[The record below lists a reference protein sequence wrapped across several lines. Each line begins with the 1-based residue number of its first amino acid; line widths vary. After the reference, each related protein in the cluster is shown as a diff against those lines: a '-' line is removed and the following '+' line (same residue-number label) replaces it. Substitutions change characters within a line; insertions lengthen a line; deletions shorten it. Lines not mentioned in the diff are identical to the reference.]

1 MKILWIGGN
10 HPRHL
15 YYINKIQ
22 SVFKISGA
30 IIQNRENVIPQPPE
44 KIEEN
49 DRKNFIK
56 HFSNRS
62 LAEKKFFGIQN
73 VPNCEISFVTSETLN
88 SIKSVNF
95 IKSINPDVVLIFG
108 SGLIKKPLLTALPK
122 QTINLHLGISPR
134 YRGAATLFWP
144 FYFLEPNYAGSTF
157 HYIISEPD
165 AGDIIHQCVPE
176 LNSNDGI
183 HDVSCKTV
191 MVSAVEAIKL
201 LKIFEKE
208 KKWKKFKQKGT
219 GKNFLNSDF
228 KPEHL
233 RLIYNTFN
241 DNLVD
246 NYLKGKIN
254 PKSPSLIRQF

>member
-15 YYINKIQ
+15 YFINKIQ
-22 SVFKISGA
+22 TTFEISGV
-30 IIQNRENVIPQPPE
+30 IIQNRENIVPQPPE
-44 KIEEN
+44 NIEDI

-56 HFSNRS
+56 HFSNRFF
-62 LAEKKFFGIQN
+62 AEKKFFGSPN
-73 VPNCEISFVTSETLN
+73 LPNCETHIVTSDTLN
-88 SIKSVNF
+88 SQKCLNF

-108 SGLIKKPLLTALPK
+108 SDLIKNPLLSVLPK

-165 AGDIIHQCVPE
+165 AGDTIHQCTPT
-176 LNSNDGI
+176 LDSSDGI
-183 HDVSCKTV
+183 HDVACKTV
-191 MVSAVEAIKL
+191 ITSANEAVEL
-201 LKIFEKE
+201 LNILE
-208 KKWKKFKQKGT
+208 KKRQWIPHKQKGT

-241 DNLVD
+241 DDIVA
-246 NYLKGKIN
+246 NYLQGKLN
-254 PKSPSLIRQF
+254 PKSPNLIRQF